1 MVDNESVDD
10 EGRVMIKSLDEVRSR
25 VKAKSEF

>member
-1 MVDNESVDD
+1 MVNNESVDD
-10 EGRVMIKSLDEVRSR
+10 GGRVVIKSLDEVRSR